1 MVRSTLK
8 KTKIICTIGPASEDE
23 EMLRKLMLNGM
34 NVVRLNLSHGNHEEH
49 KKRIDTIKKLREE
62 LELPIG
68 IMLDTKGP
76 EIRLGNFKDKEV
88 QLVEGKYFTLTTRDV
103 LGDESLSNVSYEGL
117 PKDVSLGDTI
127 LIDDGLIELK
137 VVEIKGTDIKCFIK
151 NGGSISD
158 HKGMNLPGIKVNLP
172 SVTKKDYDDILF
184 GIENGIDFIAASFI
198 RRAENVLE
206 IRKIL
211 EENGGEQIHII
222 SKIENQEAVDNID
235 DILKVSDSLMVARGD
250 LGVEITTE
258 EIPIIQK
265 QIIRKCN
272 EVGKPV
278 TTATQML
285 DSMIRNPRPTRAEVT
300 DVANAIFD
308 GTDAIMLSGETAAGK
323 YPLESLKTMY
333 NIAIKAE
340 SALNYKEILRSKS
353 EENEITSTNAISKAT
368 CNTAQDLGASAI
380 LTATSSG
387 HTACAVSKFRPK
399 APIIAATTSKGVMRR
414 LSIVWGVYPVLSTQS
429 TSTDEVIDFSI
440 HSALERDFINQGDLI
455 IITAGI
461 PVGVT
466 GTTNLI
472 KVHTV
477 SEILLKGIGIGN
489 KAVTGK
495 VVIADSVDQ
504 LKDKFKNGDIVV
516 CNCTDKDMMKYIE
529 KSSAIITEQG
539 GLTSHA
545 AIIGLNLGIPTVV
558 GVDGAMEELED
569 GDIVTIDSI
578 TGSIY
583 KGEARIL

>member
-34 NVVRLNLSHGNHEEH
+34 NVARLNLSHGNHEEH

-88 QLVEGKYFTLTTRDV
+88 NLVEGKYFTLTTRDV
-103 LGDESLSNVSYEGL
+103 LGDESISNVSYEGL

-137 VVEIKGTDIKCFIK
+137 VVEIKGTDIKCFVK

-158 HKGMNLPGIKVNLP
+158 HKGINVPGVKINLPA
-172 SVTKKDYDDILF
+172 VTEKDHEDILF
-184 GIENGIDFIAASFI
+184 AIENDIDFIAASFI

-211 EENGGEQIHII
+211 EENGGGQIHII
-222 SKIENQEAVDNID
+222 SKIENQEAVDNIED
-235 DILKVSDSLMVARGD
+235 LLKVSDSLMVARGD

-265 QIIRKCN
+265 QLIKKCN
-272 EVGKPV
+272 KAGKPV

-323 YPLESLKTMY
+323 YPLESLKIMY

-340 SALNYKEILRSKS
+340 SALNYKQILRSKS

-387 HTACAVSKFRPK
+387 YTACAVSKFRPK

-414 LSIVWGVYPVLSTQS
+414 LSIVWGVYPVFSTQS
-429 TSTDEVIDFSI
+429 VSTDEVIDFSI
-440 HSALERDFINQGDLI
+440 HSALEKDLIKQGDLI
-455 IITAGI
+455 IVTAGI
-461 PVGVT
+461 PVGVS

-477 SEILLKGIGIGN
+477 SEVLLKGTGIGS

-495 VVIADSVDQ
+495 VVIADSVEELEDNF
-504 LKDKFKNGDIVV
+504 KDGDVLV
-516 CNCTDKDMMKYIE
+516 CNSTDKDMMKYIE
-529 KSSAIITEQG
+529 KASAILTEQG

-558 GVDGAMEELED
+558 GVDGAMGKLKD
-569 GDIVTIDSI
+569 GDIVTVDSI